1 MQVAT
6 ATQPSSRHHK
16 HYVPIVAGTLGG
28 CGLLLFLGCLAY
40 LFIRS
45 RRHKYAHRAR
55 VTTIQPRDCTNKG
68 DRDGPIVARY
78 EDRTALPS
86 YKPAILP
93 SSASSVW
100 SARAKDYSED
110 FSFAFAVPPSR
121 KKRRIRTAGR
131 CDEPLWDTISTTG
144 STSINDTGP
153 HQVISNS
160 LPAISAWSE
169 GAEDCVFDL
178 LRSVSP
184 GETPLSEWALR
195 NLPSVQGSV
204 SRQSLQH
211 EGPSSSPEFDTDLE
225 RGSSVN
231 WDPNSDL
238 SSLAALPFVNIDL
251 PTGFD
256 LDFQNSNPYTVP
268 SSLGA
273 LPFAN
278 FDLQKDF
285 GLDHQN
291 CEESAMPSSSDVGLD
306 HDKDFLAGCEH
317 TSKSSQPGMASTSTP
332 APCPSTTIPPT
343 DLPLSLPSTN
353 AVPPV
358 SQSSSQVPPDN
369 AHVPLPP
376 APSFRC
382 SACPRKFSSRLRLE

>member
-1 MQVAT
+1 MQAAT
-6 ATQPSSRHHK
+6 ATQPSSRQHK

-40 LFIRS
+40 LFMRS
-45 RRHKYAHRAR
+45 RRHKYAR

-68 DRDGPIVARY
+68 DRDGPILTFY

-86 YKPAILP
+86 YKPAILH

-110 FSFAFAVPPSR
+110 ISFCFAEPPSR
-121 KKRRIRTAGR
+121 KKRRTRTASR
-131 CDEPLWDTISTTG
+131 WDEPLWDTFSTTG

-160 LPAISAWSE
+160 LPAIRYFCSE
-169 GAEDCVFDL
+169 GAEDCLLDL
-178 LRSVSP
+178 PRSVSP

-225 RGSSVN
+225 RGRSVN

-238 SSLAALPFVNIDL
+238 SSLVRYHLSISIFQRDLIWIFRTQPHILCRRALVHYRSPMSIFKRTSALIIR
-251 PTGFD
+251 
-256 LDFQNSNPYTVP
+256 TVKN
-268 SSLGA
+268 L
-273 LPFAN
+273 L
-278 FDLQKDF
+278 
-285 GLDHQN
+285 
-291 CEESAMPSSSDVGLD
+291 C
-306 HDKDFLAGCEH
+306 
-317 TSKSSQPGMASTSTP
+317 
-332 APCPSTTIPPT
+332 
-343 DLPLSLPSTN
+343 
-353 AVPPV
+353 
-358 SQSSSQVPPDN
+358 
-369 AHVPLPP
+369 
-376 APSFRC
+376 
-382 SACPRKFSSRLRLE
+382 LRVRMWG

>member
-1 MQVAT
+1 MQA
-6 ATQPSSRHHK
+6 
-16 HYVPIVAGTLGG
+16 
-28 CGLLLFLGCLAY
+28 FLRCLVY
-40 LFIRS
+40 LFMRS
-45 RRHKYAHRAR
+45 RRHKYAR

-68 DRDGPIVARY
+68 DRDGPILTFY

-86 YKPAILP
+86 YKPAILH

-110 FSFAFAVPPSR
+110 TSFCFAEPPSR
-121 KKRRIRTAGR
+121 KKRRTRTASR
-131 CDEPLWDTISTTG
+131 WDEPLWDTFSTTG

-160 LPAISAWSE
+160 LPAIRCFCSE
-169 GAEDCVFDL
+169 GAEDCVLDL
-178 LRSVSP
+178 PRSVSP
-184 GETPLSEWALR
+184 GEIPLSEWALR

-211 EGPSSSPEFDTDLE
+211 EVPSSSPEFDTDLE
-225 RGSSVN
+225 RGRSVN

-256 LDFQNSNPYTVP
+256 LDFQNSTPYTVP

-278 FDLQKDF
+278 VDLQKDF

-332 APCPSTTIPPT
+332 APCASTTIPPT
-343 DLPLSLPSTN
+343 DLPLSPPSTN

-358 SQSSSQVPPDN
+358 SQSSSQVPPNN
-369 AHVPLPP
+369 AYVPLPS